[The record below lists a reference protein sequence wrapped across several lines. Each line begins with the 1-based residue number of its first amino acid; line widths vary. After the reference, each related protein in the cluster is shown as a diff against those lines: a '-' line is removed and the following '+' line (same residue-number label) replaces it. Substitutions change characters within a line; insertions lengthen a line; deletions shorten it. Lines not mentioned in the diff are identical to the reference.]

1 MSHYV
6 LSAFADEAGEALEAQ
21 IAALRRN
28 GIRYLEIRSVNGVN
42 ICDTPLETVA
52 EYRRKLDAAGIRV
65 MTVGSKIGKIGLDDD
80 WNAHVALFLHTLA
93 AAKLLGAEKIRMFSL
108 FTGGQP
114 QRCRETVLARMEELL
129 RIAEAAGIRLCH
141 ENEKDI
147 YGDEGGRV
155 LELMDRFAGRMEF
168 IFDPAN
174 FIQCACR
181 PPEMYAAMKHRIGYF
196 HVKDCCAA
204 TGQVVPAGEGDGHL
218 AEILADY
225 AKDHEG
231 TMLTVEPH
239 LMAFTGLRDA
249 VSIRE
254 DAVPRFA
261 SNDDAFDYA
270 VGALKNILDREGLS
284 YE

>member
-1 MSHYV
+1 MSHYI
-6 LSAFADEAGEALEAQ
+6 LSAFADEAGETLAAQ

-28 GIRYLEIRSVNGVN
+28 GIRRLEIRSVGGVN

-52 EYRRKLDAAGIRV
+52 EYRRQLDAAGIRV
-65 MTVGSKIGKIGLDDD
+65 VTVGSKIGKIGLADD
-80 WNAHVALFLHTLA
+80 WNAHTALFLHTLA

-114 QRCRETVLARMEELL
+114 RRCRETVMARMEELL
-129 RIAEAAGIRLCH
+129 RMAEAAGIRLCH

-147 YGDEGGRV
+147 YGDEGSRV

-174 FIQCACR
+174 FIQCGCR
-181 PPEMYAAMKHRIGYF
+181 PPEMYAAMKNRIGYF

-204 TGQVVPAGEGDGHL
+204 TGYVVPAGEGDGHL

-225 AKDHEG
+225 AKDHES

-239 LMAFTGLRDA
+239 LMAFTGLRDD
-249 VSIRE
+249 VSIRD
-254 DAVPRFA
+254 DAAPRFA
-261 SNDDAFDYA
+261 DNDAAFDYA
-270 VGALKNILDREGLS
+270 VGALKTILDRKGLS